1 MEALRKKKQ
10 RRTEKEMQT
19 DRNNKGNDE
28 DAATGE
34 ERKSNLRRGRIGMV
48 VLHGAAGRK
57 RTSQGIE
64 ETEKK
69 KGVAL
74 AAPILA
80 LVACSRGSA
89 SNPEVL
95 SKNDL

>member
-10 RRTEKEMQT
+10 RRTEKDMQT

-34 ERKSNLRRGRIGMV
+34 ERKSNLRIGMV
-48 VLHGAAGRK
+48 VLHGAAGKK

-64 ETEKK
+64 GTEKK

-80 LVACSRGSA
+80 LAACSRGSA
-89 SNPEVL
+89 SN
-95 SKNDL
+95 